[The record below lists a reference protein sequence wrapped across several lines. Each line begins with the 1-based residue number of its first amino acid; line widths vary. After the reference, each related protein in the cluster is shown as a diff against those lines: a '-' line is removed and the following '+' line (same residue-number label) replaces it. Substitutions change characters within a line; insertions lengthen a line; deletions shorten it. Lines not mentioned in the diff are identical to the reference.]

1 METEAAESKVKRPT
15 MGGCFMFS
23 DWKRSQGCL
32 AEAPPALLSG
42 PNLRWEITEL
52 KDQIPAGS
60 VWSLALCRIERG
72 LSLNCFVQTYADWNP
87 ARWIAGANGG
97 CLWISRRAEC
107 GKQRK
112 LM

>member
-23 DWKRSQGCL
+23 DWKRSQGYL

-72 LSLNCFVQTYADWNP
+72 LSLNYFVQTMQTGILP
-87 ARWIAGANGG
+87 RGLQGPMVGASGFPEGLNVE
-97 CLWISRRAEC
+97 SKEN
-107 GKQRK
+107 
-112 LM
+112 